1 MEENKLL
8 FDNNDSDSSRS
19 KFSAEPILENLEN
32 FINKGTDSLREL
44 LIKKGISEDEINRA
58 IKEDWLDLL
67 VIDRLIMGASTP
79 MNEEELL
86 AITGMDKD
94 VARRFWRALGFTEV
108 PENEQIFNEQ
118 DIEAVGIMQSLVGT
132 GFVDED
138 RAVQLA
144 RVIGSAVA
152 RVAEAQVTMAQS
164 IEVPETAL
172 ESAEILAFV
181 LDELVPKLSWLIQYA
196 WRRQLQSVL
205 RRIRMHRYEG
215 FESSQTELAVGFA
228 DMVGF
233 TYLSQQIDENQLT
246 EVVSRFE
253 TLAHDTVVA
262 GGGRIV
268 KMIGDEAMFVADT
281 VQQAAHIALDL
292 VDIYA
297 DDELLTDIRVGLSF
311 GPVLAWDGDYF
322 GTVVNRASRIVNIAN
337 PGSVLTTKEFF
348 DTLQEDESVEFRVLR
363 PRVLKDIGR
372 VDLYSL
378 QRKGV
383 DPQIST
389 GRLSVRLK
397 KLTEVLRELDELR
410 DHGQKLV
417 SNARQSDSSNTEGS
431 KLNSTIKGLNWIVKQ
446 IDNES

>member
-1 MEENKLL
+1 MSEEN
-8 FDNNDSDSSRS
+8 DNGVDEGLSP
-19 KFSAEPILENLEN
+19 ATPILENIEGYISQGSDGL
-32 FINKGTDSLREL
+32 KEL
-44 LIKKGISEDEINRA
+44 LAKKGINQSEIEKA
-58 IKEDWLDLL
+58 IAEDWLDLL

-86 AITGMDKD
+86 AVTNMDKE
-94 VARRFWRALGFTEV
+94 VARRFWRALGFAEV

-118 DIEAVGIMQSLVGT
+118 DIEAIGIMQSLVGS

-144 RVIGSAVA
+144 RVIGSSVA
-152 RVAEAQVTMAQS
+152 RVAEAQITMAQS
-164 IEVPETAL
+164 IEVPETSL

-181 LDELVPKLSWLIQYA
+181 LDELVPKLSWLLQYA
-196 WRRQLQSVL
+196 WKRQLQSVL

-215 FESSQTELAVGFA
+215 FDNAQTELAVGFA

-233 TYLSQQIDENQLT
+233 TYLSQQIDESKLA

-253 TLAHDTVVA
+253 TLAHDTVIA

-281 VQQAAHIALDL
+281 VESAALIALDL
-292 VDIYA
+292 VDIYS
-297 DDELLTDIRVGLSF
+297 DDDLLSDIRVGLSY

-337 PGSVLTTKEFF
+337 PGSVLTTRDFYEA
-348 DTLQEDESVEFRVLR
+348 LSEDNRMEFRPLR

-372 VDLYSL
+372 VELFSL
-378 QRKGV
+378 QRIGA
-383 DPQIST
+383 DPTVST
-389 GRLSVRLK
+389 GRLGLRLK
-397 KLTEVLRELDELR
+397 KLSEVLRDLDELR
-410 DHGQKLV
+410 EHGQNLV
-417 SNARQSDSSNTEGS
+417 SNVTQSEPVKPDSGDAEGS
-431 KLNSTIKGLNWIVKQ
+431 KINAAIKGLNWIAKQ
-446 IDNES
+446 IDNGT